1 MMTNYFDTRWKKTN
15 YWYYDGLF
23 PKLKEDAPDWVK
35 ESYDNYMRQ
44 HHEKFGKKN
53 TNENDGK

>member
-1 MMTNYFDTRWKKTN
+1 MTNFDTRWKKSN
-15 YWYYDGLF
+15 FWYYDGLF
-23 PKLKEDAPDWVK
+23 PKLKENALDWVK

-53 TNENDGK
+53 TNENDKK